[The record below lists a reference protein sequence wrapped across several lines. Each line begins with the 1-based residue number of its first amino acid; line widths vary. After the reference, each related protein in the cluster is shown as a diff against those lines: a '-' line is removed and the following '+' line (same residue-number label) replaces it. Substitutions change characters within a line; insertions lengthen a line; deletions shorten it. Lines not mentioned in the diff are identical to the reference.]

1 MGLLESTYKTGAGLA
16 LLPARAA
23 MAGLEEAIA
32 LERRTR
38 RELATAAD
46 RALMAS
52 IDLALTRLLSED
64 VIDLVLDRALS
75 PEVIDLALDRA
86 LSDDVVDRLLV
97 QFERSGVAQRV
108 VDRLLDDGTVEQI
121 VQRVLAGPESE
132 RILAAALEG
141 PLVEEAVSQL
151 LENQAVWVLVDEI
164 ARSPSVT
171 EAIAH
176 QGTGF
181 ADQVAGRA
189 RERSRNADALLERV
203 ARRLV
208 RRGGGSDVGP
218 PPALPEGP
226 PPA

>member
-1 MGLLESTYKTGAGLA
+1 MGLLESTYKTGAGLV
-16 LLPARAA
+16 LLPVRAA
-23 MAGLEEAIA
+23 SAGLESAAA

-38 RELATAAD
+38 HELGSAAD

-52 IDLALTRLLSED
+52 IDMALDRLLADD
-64 VIDLVLDRALS
+64 VIDRVLAQL
-75 PEVIDLALDRA
+75 
-86 LSDDVVDRLLV
+86 
-97 QFERSGVAQRV
+97 ERTAVAQRV

-121 VQRVLAGPESE
+121 VERVLAGPEAE

-141 PLVEEAVSQL
+141 PLVEGAVSRL

-189 RERSRNADALLERV
+189 RERSRNADALIERV

-208 RRGGGSDVGP
+208 RRRDGSEPGP
-218 PPALPEGP
+218 PPALPEGSST
-226 PPA
+226 